1 VEWSLVRL
9 RTKRQTLQLE
19 AVCPLAFLAE
29 GFASSFYSAIDF
41 HTRRKLRKKKEKYP
55 VEFHTAAGNCFGK
68 L

>member
-1 VEWSLVRL
+1 MEFGSVEDKTTDVAARGGLS
-9 RTKRQTLQLE
+9 
-19 AVCPLAFLAE
+19 ASILAE

-41 HTRRKLRKKKEKYP
+41 HTRRKLRKKKKEKYP